1 MALKGTI
8 SHFRDVVVVVGVI
21 LLPLLPSSVKRQ
33 QPSQRRIES
42 VKERSETPKYRNE
55 NQSQRQ
61 DETTMRDWDGRE
73 GGREGGRAGRI
84 ETAAAVDG

>member
-8 SHFRDVVVVVGVI
+8 PLLRDVVVGVI

-73 GGREGGRAGRI
+73 GGRAGRI
-84 ETAAAVDG
+84 ERAAAVDG